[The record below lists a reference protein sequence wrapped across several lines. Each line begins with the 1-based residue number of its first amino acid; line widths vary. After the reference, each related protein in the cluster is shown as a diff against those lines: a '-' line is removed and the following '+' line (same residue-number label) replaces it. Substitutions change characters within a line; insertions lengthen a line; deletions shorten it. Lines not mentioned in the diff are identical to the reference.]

1 MSIRSLTFL
10 FNNPT
15 AGELIKVRKITQ
27 RSRQLTIEIDG
38 KIYHIIAYENSRFD
52 ERSIWIGMIPHLF
65 EKEVPCVISIRG
77 YGIGL
82 IYFPEIP
89 VISESQL
96 HFPQY
101 TPEITFSV
109 CVFEKHFMNVR
120 FARKNH
126 KDSPNFALGCFNVR
140 LFIQEFRLSSLH
152 EHRIP
157 VLWKLFVN
165 ALRTIGYFDICDYQ
179 DFQTTVLVFFQRMF
193 IFPGHYRFSMR
204 EMFYT
209 FVQRI
214 LANNS
219 WFLIVGEFIQHM
231 RRPSRDLIELFSDVR
246 YPPISNFID
255 HELGFIGVSKHTGV
269 GINFKLI
276 FSLVSLSTNEIRVV
290 GFDNNENYFEVRPKS
305 REILSRLF
313 PSNEDDDDDYDDC
326 PLLRRRPASVDTS
339 AISQGFT
346 TFGNNRLIVFKL
358 GNSMNVFIQRA
369 DGTFGPFNIYLF
381 ILSKMFA
388 VGDELH
394 QVSNQYSDFPYVSCQ
409 NLVEGLLECGFQ
421 PIFDGTAT
429 IEQIRA
435 FLFEFDFGCV
445 LQVLHQ
451 EFEGFPERLHQHC
464 LMKYEE
470 QRKNHIGL
478 LSSSLFEQQEIEQR
492 EKQKYA
498 KTHHRSHIDS
508 IRENRF
514 IKDFKRI
521 FEFIFSKILERQ
533 DLSPEIG
540 EIHDFLGQ
548 LVKFLTVPHVSE

>member
-1 MSIRSLTFL
+1 MSNIRLLSHL

-15 AGELIKVRKITQ
+15 ASAGKLIKVRKITQ
-27 RSRQLTIEIDG
+27 QSKQLTIEIDG
-38 KIYHIIAYENSRFD
+38 KIYHIIAYENSGFD

-65 EKEVPCVISIRG
+65 EKEVPCVVSIRG

-82 IYFPEIP
+82 ICFHEIP

-109 CVFEKHFMNVR
+109 CVFEKRFMDIR
-120 FARKNH
+120 FARKIN

-140 LFIQEFRLSSLH
+140 LFIQEFRHASLK
-152 EHRIP
+152 EYRIP
-157 VLWKLFVN
+157 ILWKMFVD
-165 ALRTIGYFDICDYQ
+165 ALRTIGYFDIYDCQ
-179 DFQTTVLVFFQRMF
+179 DFQITVLVLFQRMF
-193 IFPGHYRFSMR
+193 IFSEHRRFSRR

-214 LANNS
+214 LTNNA

-231 RRPSRDLIELFSDVR
+231 SLPSRDLIELFSDVR

-255 HELGFIGVSKHTGV
+255 HELGFIAVSRYTGV
-269 GINFKLI
+269 EINRMLV
-276 FSLVSLSTNEIRVV
+276 FSLVSLSTTEIRVV
-290 GFDNNENYFEVRPKS
+290 GFDNNENYFEIRPESHK
-305 REILSRLF
+305 ILSRLF
-313 PSNEDDDDDYDDC
+313 PFNDDDDDDIYDDDH

-346 TFGNNRLIVFKL
+346 IFGNNRLIVFKL

-381 ILSKMFA
+381 ILSKIFA

-421 PIFDGTAT
+421 PIFDGTT
-429 IEQIRA
+429 TGEQIHA
-435 FLFEFDFGCV
+435 FLFESDFGCV
-445 LQVLHQ
+445 LQLLRQ
-451 EFEGFPERLHQHC
+451 EFEGFQERHDC
-464 LMKYEE
+464 SMKDERQY
-470 QRKNHIGL
+470 QVHL
-478 LSSSLFEQQEIEQR
+478 
-492 EKQKYA
+492 
-498 KTHHRSHIDS
+498 DS
-508 IRENRF
+508 IRKNRF
-514 IKDFKRI
+514 IRDFKSV
-521 FEFIFSKILERQ
+521 FEFILEQLRERP
-533 DLSPEIG
+533 DFEAEIE
-540 EIHDFLGQ
+540 EIRDFLGK
-548 LVKFLTVPHVSE
+548 LVEFLTVPPASE

>member
-1 MSIRSLTFL
+1 MLNIRLLTCL

-15 AGELIKVRKITQ
+15 AGAGKLIKETKITQ
-27 RSRQLTIEIDG
+27 PCRQLTIEIDG
-38 KIYHIIAYENSRFD
+38 KIYHIACEISRFD
-52 ERSIWIGMIPHLF
+52 ERTIWIGMIPHLF
-65 EKEVPCVISIRG
+65 EKDVPCVVSIRG

-82 IYFPEIP
+82 ICFPEIP

-109 CVFEKHFMNVR
+109 CVFEKRFMDVR
-120 FARKNH
+120 FAKKNH

-140 LFIQEFRLSSLH
+140 LFIQEFRLASLN

-157 VLWKLFVN
+157 VLWKMFVD
-165 ALRTIGYFDICDYQ
+165 ALRTIGYFDIYDYQ
-179 DFQTTVLVFFQRMF
+179 DFQTIGLVSFQRMF

-219 WFLIVGEFIQHM
+219 WFLIFGEFIQHM
-231 RRPSRDLIELFSDVR
+231 RRPSLDLIELFSDVR
-246 YPPISNFID
+246 YPPIANFID
-255 HELGFIGVSKHTGV
+255 PELGFIGVSRHVGV
-269 GINFKLI
+269 GINSKLV
-276 FSLVSLSTNEIRVV
+276 FSLVSLSTNKLCVI
-290 GFDNNENYFEVRPKS
+290 GFDNSENYFEVSPELH
-305 REILSRLF
+305 EILSRLF
-313 PSNEDDDDDYDDC
+313 PSNDDDDDDDNVC
-326 PLLRRRPASVDTS
+326 PPLRRRPASVNTS

-358 GNSMNVFIQRA
+358 GNSMNIFIQRA

-409 NLVEGLLECGFQ
+409 NLIEGLLECGFQ

-429 IEQIRA
+429 REQICA
-435 FLFEFDFGCV
+435 FLFESDFGCV
-445 LQVLHQ
+445 LQVLCQ
-451 EFEGFPERLHQHC
+451 EFQSFRERLRINCPDESQY
-464 LMKYEE
+464 K
-470 QRKNHIGL
+470 
-478 LSSSLFEQQEIEQR
+478 
-492 EKQKYA
+492 
-498 KTHHRSHIDS
+498 SHLDS

-514 IKDFKRI
+514 IRDFKSV
-521 FEFIFSKILERQ
+521 FEFILERLGERP
-533 DLSPEIG
+533 DFG
-540 EIHDFLGQ
+540 EIEEILHFLGQ
-548 LVKFLTVPHVSE
+548 LVEFLMVPPVSE

>member
-1 MSIRSLTFL
+1 MSNSKILECL
-10 FNNPT
+10 FKKPT
-15 AGELIKVRKITQ
+15 NKNELIKVRKITQ
-27 RSRQLTIEIDG
+27 PSSSQLTIEIDGKITQPPSSQLTIEIDG
-38 KIYHIIAYENSRFD
+38 KIYPIIAYENSGFD
-52 ERSIWIGMIPHLF
+52 ERSIWIEMIPHLF
-65 EKEVPCVISIRG
+65 EKEVPCVVSIRG

-82 IYFPEIP
+82 ICFHEIP

-109 CVFEKHFMNVR
+109 CVFEKQFMDVR
-120 FARKNH
+120 FARKIH

-165 ALRTIGYFDICDYQ
+165 ALRTIGYFDIYDYQ
-179 DFQTTVLVFFQRMF
+179 DFQTTVLVSFQRMF
-193 IFPGHYRFSMR
+193 IFQRHYRFSMR

-219 WFLIVGEFIQHM
+219 WFLIVGEFIQHI

-246 YPPISNFID
+246 YSPILNFID
-255 HELGFIGVSKHTGV
+255 CEVGYIGVSQYVRV
-269 GINFKLI
+269 GINSKLV
-276 FSLVSLSTNEIRVV
+276 FSLVSLSTNEISVV
-290 GFDNNENYFEVRPKS
+290 GFDNNEYYFEVRPES
-305 REILSRLF
+305 SEILSRLF
-313 PSNEDDDDDYDDC
+313 PSNDEDDNIEDDY

-339 AISQGFT
+339 TISQGFT

-388 VGDELH
+388 VGNELH

-409 NLVEGLLECGFQ
+409 NLVEGLLECSFQ

-429 IEQIRA
+429 IEQIHA
-435 FLFEFDFGCV
+435 FLFESDFGCV
-445 LQVLHQ
+445 LQVLYQ
-451 EFEGFPERLHQHC
+451 EFQGFRERLRLNCPDESQ
-464 LMKYEE
+464 Y
-470 QRKNHIGL
+470 N
-478 LSSSLFEQQEIEQR
+478 
-492 EKQKYA
+492 
-498 KTHHRSHIDS
+498 SHLDS

-514 IKDFKRI
+514 IRDFKSV
-521 FEFIFSKILERQ
+521 FEFILEQLQERPDFEEIKEILR
-533 DLSPEIG
+533 
-540 EIHDFLGQ
+540 FLGQ
-548 LVKFLTVPHVSE
+548 LVEFLTVPPCSE

>member
-1 MSIRSLTFL
+1 MSNIRLLKYL

-15 AGELIKVRKITQ
+15 AGAENLINVIKITQ
-27 RSRQLTIEIDG
+27 PCRQLTIEIDG
-38 KIYHIIAYENSRFD
+38 KIYHIVYEISRFD
-52 ERSIWIGMIPHLF
+52 ERTIWIGMIPHLF
-65 EKEVPCVISIRG
+65 EKEVPCVVSIRG

-82 IYFPEIP
+82 ICFPEIP

-109 CVFEKHFMNVR
+109 CVFEKRFMDVR
-120 FARKNH
+120 FARKIN

-140 LFIQEFRLSSLH
+140 LFIQEFRLASLN
-152 EHRIP
+152 EYRIP
-157 VLWKLFVN
+157 VLWKMFVD
-165 ALRTIGYFDICDYQ
+165 ALRTIGYFDIYDYQ
-179 DFQTTVLVFFQRMF
+179 DFQTMGLVSFQRMF
-193 IFPGHYRFSMR
+193 IFPENYRFSMR

-209 FVQRI
+209 FVQRM

-246 YPPISNFID
+246 YLPISNFID
-255 HELGFIGVSKHTGV
+255 HELGFIGVSRHVGV
-269 GINFKLI
+269 GINSKLV
-276 FSLVSLSTNEIRVV
+276 FSLVSLSTNEISVV
-290 GFDNNENYFEVRPKS
+290 GFDNNENYFEVRPES
-305 REILSRLF
+305 CEILSRLF
-313 PSNEDDDDDYDDC
+313 PSNDDDDDDYYDC
-326 PLLRRRPASVDTS
+326 PILKRRPASVDTS

-346 TFGNNRLIVFKL
+346 TFGNNRLIVFKF

-429 IEQIRA
+429 REQIRA
-435 FLFEFDFGCV
+435 FLFESDFGCV
-445 LQVLHQ
+445 LQLLRQ
-451 EFEGFPERLHQHC
+451 EFEGFPERLRINCSVESQY
-464 LMKYEE
+464 K
-470 QRKNHIGL
+470 
-478 LSSSLFEQQEIEQR
+478 
-492 EKQKYA
+492 
-498 KTHHRSHIDS
+498 SHLDS
-508 IRENRF
+508 ILENRF
-514 IKDFKRI
+514 IRDFKRV
-521 FEFIFSKILERQ
+521 FEFILERLRERP
-533 DLSPEIG
+533 DLPEIKD
-540 EIHDFLGQ
+540 IHDFLGQ
-548 LVKFLTVPHVSE
+548 LVEFLIVPPCSE